1 MKKGIK
7 TCLVMIGIIAGLL
20 VILVAGF
27 LYKTEYKY
35 TDIDT
40 RTSSDGRCR
49 LLLQMKGEPDWPFGS
64 TYGRIIARYDDEFIK
79 EFEFEIRDDGAML
92 QKGNWDVAW
101 GLAGVQITLQGS
113 EQEDQVIQIMYDGSE
128 EFSGY
133 GEEEITSEIM
143 RRYGDVKVCGKEGNL
158 YCYDTGR
165 FLFTVKN
172 DLVLS
177 DNYKMEQFRYLTD
190 AYFAGRN
197 RAHSYEETGK
207 ETGKETEKETEKTYT
222 PVIPLYS
229 ASSEEKEWFCS
240 DVTNWLLY
248 VMKELP
254 YEENEDLY
262 QRIVIEYEGE
272 NFCYLF
278 GNMKDFS
285 EENVSVVYNDLYDFV
300 ENMVSESYA
309 EKVTGKD
316 DSGKGMNNSEAKGE
330 MESGEAESEKTESE
344 ETESEETELT
354 EETIQYY
361 LTLEPD
367 CTYETAGGVEYR
379 MIPVDRACGS
389 SFYVL
394 VATADGGKSA
404 VMTNSDPYL
413 GSGGAARWI
422 SFLQDEKT
430 GFSCLAYSGGAY
442 GALYRTEDG
451 GKSFETVEYPS
462 AKVKLPD
469 GTYYNPF
476 VMPEKVYEKDGK
488 LCMEAGQGADGD
500 YHGAEGFC
508 NGLYESMDNGKTW
521 VYVKE
526 VPVS

>member
-7 TCLVMIGIIAGLL
+7 TCLAMIGIVAGLL

-35 TDIDT
+35 TDVDT
-40 RTSSDGRCR
+40 QTSPDGRCR

-64 TYGRIIARYDDEFIK
+64 TYGRITVRYDNEILKKLD
-79 EFEFEIRDDGAML
+79 FEIRDDGAML
-92 QKGNWDVAW
+92 QKGNWNVVW

-133 GEEEITSEIM
+133 GEEEITSEIK
-143 RRYGDVKVCGKEGNL
+143 RRYGDVKACGKEGNL

-165 FLFTVKN
+165 FTFYVKN

-197 RAHSYEETGK
+197 RAHSYEEMGEKTGK
-207 ETGKETEKETEKTYT
+207 TCT

-262 QRIVIEYEGE
+262 QRIEIEYEGE
-272 NFCYLF
+272 TFCYLF

-309 EKVTGKD
+309 ERVAGKETTG
-316 DSGKGMNNSEAKGE
+316 SESKTE
-330 MESGEAESEKTESE
+330 MESGEAESG
-344 ETESEETELT
+344 ETESEVTELT

-367 CTYETAGGVEYR
+367 CTYETADGIEYR
-379 MIPVDRACGS
+379 MIPIDRACGS

-404 VMTNSDPYL
+404 VMINPDPYL
-413 GSGGAARWI
+413 GSGGSARWI
-422 SFLQDEKT
+422 SFFQDEKT

-442 GALYRTEDG
+442 GSLYRTEDG
-451 GKSFETVEYPS
+451 GKSFENIEYPS

-488 LCMEAGQGADGD
+488 LYMEAGQGSDGD

-508 NGLYESMDNGKTW
+508 HGLYESLDKGKTW
-521 VYVKE
+521 IYVKE
-526 VPVS
+526 IPVSE